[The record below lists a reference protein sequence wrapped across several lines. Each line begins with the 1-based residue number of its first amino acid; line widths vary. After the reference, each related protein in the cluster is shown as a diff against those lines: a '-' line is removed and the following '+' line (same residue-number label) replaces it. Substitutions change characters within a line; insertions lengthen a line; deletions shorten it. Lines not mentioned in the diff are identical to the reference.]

1 MSPVY
6 DCRDEAQLLS
16 GMRHARQ
23 AIGRGE
29 LVVLPTDTVYG
40 VAADAF
46 NAKAVAGL
54 LAAKGR
60 GRQQPPP
67 VLVAGL
73 STLRALVADVP
84 EPVERLVEEFWP
96 GGLTIVLPAQP
107 SLSWDLGDTH
117 GTVAVRMPAHNLT
130 LELLEE
136 TGPLA
141 VSSANRT
148 GMPAAVDIDSARDM
162 LGDSV
167 AAYLDAGPS
176 ATGIASTIIDATQL
190 VGGRT
195 PLVRVLREGAI
206 SEERLRA
213 VLGDLLAS
221 ADAADAGESLDPEA
235 FDAPAEPVPADETA
249 PPAASPPAAS
259 PPAAAAPAEARSGES
274 ARDEHR
280 PDAAGAGG
288 SA

>member
-1 MSPVY
+1 MSPVF
-6 DCRDEAQLLS
+6 DCRDEAQLLA
-16 GMRHARQ
+16 GMRSARQ

-29 LVVLPTDTVYG
+29 LVVVPTDTVYG

-46 NAKAVAGL
+46 NARAVAGL
-54 LAAKGR
+54 LEAKGR

-67 VLVAGL
+67 VLVAGVN
-73 STLRALVADVP
+73 TLRALVAEVP
-84 EPVERLVEEFWP
+84 EPVERLVEAFWP

-107 SLSWDLGDTH
+107 SLSWDLGDTQ

-148 GMPAAVDIDSARDM
+148 GRPAALSIDEARGM

-167 AAYLDAGPS
+167 ATYLDSGPS
-176 ATGIASTIIDATQL
+176 ATGVASTIVDATRL
-190 VGGRT
+190 VGGAE
-195 PLVRVLREGAI
+195 PLVRILRDGAV
-206 SEERLRA
+206 SRERLRE
-213 VLGDLLAS
+213 VIGDLLE
-221 ADAADAGESLDPEA
+221 ADA
-235 FDAPAEPVPADETA
+235 EPD
-249 PPAASPPAAS
+249 
-259 PPAAAAPAEARSGES
+259 
-274 ARDEHR
+274 
-280 PDAAGAGG
+280 G